1 MNKFVEE
8 MRTMLLG
15 RPEELMLV
23 FNDVVNGFESQ
34 IAAEKKRADDA
45 EESLRR
51 VRSEF
56 PQQAARVFKTDIGTK
71 G

>member
-1 MNKFVEE
+1 MNKFVEQ

-23 FNDVVNGFESQ
+23 FNDVVKDFESQ
-34 IAAEKKRADDA
+34 IAAERKRADDA
-45 EESLRR
+45 IESLNNIRND
-51 VRSEF
+51 F
-56 PQQAARVFKTDIGTK
+56 PQQLPRRFKTDIGTK